1 MRKKNRGEIDMKKK
15 TETISVDI
23 TVDHYGFYHSDKH
36 FGNEYE
42 PYKFWVVQTTDI
54 KKWDDYNS
62 GMFTTDVEMI
72 DDWIEETNQPY
83 ETLWSE
89 KDDGIYL
96 VDKDWRKKI

>member
-1 MRKKNRGEIDMKKK
+1 MKKQ
-15 TETISVDI
+15 TETINVEI
-23 TVDHYGFYHSDKH
+23 TVEHYGFYHSDEH
-36 FGNEYE
+36 FGNEHE

-54 KKWDDYNS
+54 KKWEDYHS

-96 VDKDWRKKI
+96 VDKDWRKQI